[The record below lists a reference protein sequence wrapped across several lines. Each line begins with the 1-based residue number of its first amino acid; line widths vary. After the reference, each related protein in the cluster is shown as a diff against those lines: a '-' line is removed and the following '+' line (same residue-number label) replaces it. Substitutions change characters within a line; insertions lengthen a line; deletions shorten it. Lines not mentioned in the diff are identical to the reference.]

1 MSEHTIKLT
10 ISLFF
15 GTLSS
20 AIIELLGGGDVNL
33 KALIIFMII
42 DFVTGLIVAIFWGKS
57 TKSENGGLSSKACWR
72 GIIKKVCTLLIVV
85 VSHQADILL
94 NTDYIRNAIIIA
106 FCISEVISICENA
119 GEMGILPKSVQTI
132 FEKVI
137 DMLKVKA
144 RVPDTDS
151 KNDEE
156 K

>member
-42 DFVTGLIVAIFWGKS
+42 DFITGLIVAIFWGKS
-57 TKSENGGLSSKACWR
+57 NKSENGGLSSKACWK

-106 FCISEVISICENA
+106 FCISEIISICENA
-119 GEMGILPKSVQTI
+119 GEMGILPKQVQAI
-132 FEKVI
+132 FNRVI
-137 DMLKVKA
+137 DLLNKKS
-144 RVPDTDS
+144 D
-151 KNDEE
+151 KNNSGNNE
-156 K
+156 

>member
-57 TKSENGGLSSKACWR
+57 NKSENGGLSSK
-72 GIIKKVCTLLIVV
+72 
-85 VSHQADILL
+85 
-94 NTDYIRNAIIIA
+94 A

-144 RVPDTDS
+144 RVPDKKD
-151 KNDEE
+151 NDN
-156 K
+156 KG

>member
-1 MSEHTIKLT
+1 MNVNSAKIS
-10 ISLFF
+10 ISLFL

-33 KALIIFMII
+33 KALIIFMVI

-57 TKSENGGLSSKACWR
+57 NKSENGGLSSKACWR

-106 FCISEVISICENA
+106 FCISEIISICENA
-119 GEMGILPKSVQTI
+119 GEMGILPKQVQEI
-132 FEKVI
+132 FNRVI
-137 DMLKVKA
+137 DLLNKKS
-144 RVPDTDS
+144 DKKD
-151 KNDEE
+151 N
-156 K
+156 